1 MYLGDVTKN
10 NNIAKQSPGP
20 VYRFED
26 EIKYQKV
33 RSRDAQLK
41 RLTIEQLNN
50 TIIIAS
56 RVGTRNC

>member
-1 MYLGDVTKN
+1 LYLGDVTKN

>member
-33 RSRDAQLK
+33 RTRDAWK

-50 TIIIAS
+50 TIIIAT

>member
-33 RSRDAQLK
+33 RTRDALK
-41 RLTIEQLNN
+41 GMTIEQLNN

>member
-33 RSRDAQLK
+33 RSRNMQK

-50 TIIIAS
+50 TILIAS

>member
-1 MYLGDVTKN
+1 LYLGDVTKN

-33 RSRDAQLK
+33 RSRNMQK

-50 TIIIAS
+50 TILIAS

>member
-1 MYLGDVTKN
+1 LYLGDVTKN

-33 RSRDAQLK
+33 RSRNMQK
-41 RLTIEQLNN
+41 RLMIEQLNN
-50 TIIIAS
+50 TILIAS